1 MTSLQKRL
9 KRKDQVGT
17 AKDQTSVI
25 QKKNIRVKAEFKKE
39 NNSAIKAIRDKKA
52 KAANKAKA
60 AKADKED
67 NLVVA
72 FPNKDMFKNVF

>member
-9 KRKDQVGT
+9 KRKDRVGT
-17 AKDQTSVI
+17 AKDQTNVI
-25 QKKNIRVKAEFKKE
+25 QKKNIR
-39 NNSAIKAIRDKKA
+39 
-52 KAANKAKA
+52 
-60 AKADKED
+60 DKED

>member
-9 KRKDQVGT
+9 KRKDRVGT
-17 AKDQTSVI
+17 VKDQTNVI
-25 QKKNIRVKAEFKKE
+25 QKKNTRVKAEFKKE

-60 AKADKED
+60 DKED

-72 FPNKDMFKNVF
+72 FPSKDMFKNVF

>member
-9 KRKDQVGT
+9 KRKDRVGT
-17 AKDQTSVI
+17 AKDQTNVI
-25 QKKNIRVKAEFKKE
+25 QKKNIRV
-39 NNSAIKAIRDKKA
+39 
-52 KAANKAKA
+52 
-60 AKADKED
+60 KED